1 MTIRAGT
8 AKRPSQSLPTSGTS
22 GEVGSVGADLEEI
35 VGPPPILPGENEATY
50 RSLYQRIRNA
60 IEPADTIEEILARDV
75 TDLSWEIS
83 RLRRLKEK
91 LMTISAHSGLKHLL
105 IVLKPED
112 ASVLEHQWVRRQP
125 KALKTVEQILAAAGL
140 DSEAI
145 WAQTL
150 TVRLDDFE
158 RIDRMIMQKEAR
170 RNTALRE
177 VDRRRAAAAERLR
190 NAIEDVT
197 DVEIEEAPSVETPG
211 PS

>member
-1 MTIRAGT
+1 
-8 AKRPSQSLPTSGTS
+8 
-22 GEVGSVGADLEEI
+22 
-35 VGPPPILPGENEATY
+35 
-50 RSLYQRIRNA
+50 
-60 IEPADTIEEILARDV
+60 
-75 TDLSWEIS
+75 
-83 RLRRLKEK
+83 
-91 LMTISAHSGLKHLL
+91 MTISAHSGLKHLL